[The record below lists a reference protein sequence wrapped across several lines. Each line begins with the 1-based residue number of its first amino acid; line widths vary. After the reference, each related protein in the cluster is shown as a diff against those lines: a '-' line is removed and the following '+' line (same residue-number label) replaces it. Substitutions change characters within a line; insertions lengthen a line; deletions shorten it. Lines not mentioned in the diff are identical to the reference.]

1 MAVLEHGALRG
12 EIAGVVKKST
22 QAPKSVQVEPVKVN
36 LGWKSLLLLVLL
48 LLPQV
53 VFGARIKDIAAFD
66 GVRENQLIG
75 YGLVVGLNGS
85 GDSDQTKFPVQ
96 SLVGALERMG
106 ITVNRNDIT
115 VKNIAAVM
123 VTAQLP
129 PFAKQGNRLDV
140 LVSSLGDAKSL
151 AGGTLMMAP
160 LRGADSQVYAVAQG
174 AVLTNS
180 FSYGG
185 QAASAMKNHPTAGTV
200 PGGALIEREIP
211 NVLANRSQLKLNLH
225 QSDFTTASRVAA
237 AINERF
243 QGQVATLTDPGSVQ
257 IAVPSEYQSRVVE
270 FVANLER
277 LEVNPDVLARVV
289 MNERTGTIVMGE
301 NVRIST
307 VAVSHGNLTVV
318 VKETPKVSQP
328 RALAQG
334 TTTVVPR
341 TDLRVAEEK
350 VNLSM
355 VREGANLGEVVRA
368 LNTLGVTPRDLLGIM
383 QAIKAAGALNAELSV
398 M

>member
-1 MAVLEHGALRG
+1 MAL
-12 EIAGVVKKST
+12 
-22 QAPKSVQVEPVKVN
+22 
-36 LGWKSLLLLVLL
+36 LL
-48 LLPQV
+48 LLPQTALAV
-53 VFGARIKDIAAFD
+53 RIKDIAAFD

-75 YGLVVGLNGS
+75 YGIVVGLNGS
-85 GDSDQTKFPVQ
+85 GDSSQTKFPVQ

-106 ITVNRNDIT
+106 VTIGRNEITVAN
-115 VKNIAAVM
+115 VAAVM
-123 VTAQLP
+123 VTALLP

-140 LVSSLGDAKSL
+140 LVSSVGDAKSL

-160 LRGADSQVYAVAQG
+160 LKGADSQVYAVAQG
-174 AVLTNS
+174 AILTNS

-185 QAASAMKNHPTAGTV
+185 QAASTMKNHPTAGTV
-200 PGGALIEREIP
+200 PGGALIERELP
-211 NVLANRSQLKLNLH
+211 NVLAGRKELKLNLH
-225 QSDFTTASRVAA
+225 QSDFTTAARVAT

-243 QGQVATLTDPGSVQ
+243 KGAVATLADPGSVQ
-257 IAVPSEYQSRVVE
+257 IAVPDLYQGRIIE
-270 FVANLER
+270 FVAEMER
-277 LEVNPDVLARVV
+277 LEVNPDVTARVV

-318 VKETPKVSQP
+318 VKESPQVSQP
-328 RALAQG
+328 KPQSNG

-341 TDLRVAEEK
+341 TELRVSEDK
-350 VNLSM
+350 VNLTLL
-355 VREGANLGEVVRA
+355 REGANLREVVRG
-368 LNTLGVTPRDLLGIM
+368 LNTLGVTPRDLIGIM

>member
-1 MAVLEHGALRG
+1 MNHG
-12 EIAGVVKKST
+12 VKGC
-22 QAPKSVQVEPVKVN
+22 
-36 LGWKSLLLLVLL
+36 LFLLVLL
-48 LLPQV
+48 LLVPQFAV
-53 VFGARIKDIAAFD
+53 GARIKDIAAFD
-66 GVRENQLIG
+66 GVRENQLVG
-75 YGLVVGLNGS
+75 YGIVVGLNGS

-96 SLVGALERMG
+96 SLVGALDRMG
-106 ITVNRNDIT
+106 VTVNRNDIT

-140 LVSSLGDAKSL
+140 VVSSLGDAKSL

-160 LRGADSQVYAVAQG
+160 LKGADGQVYAVAQG
-174 AVLTNS
+174 AILTNS

-185 QAASAMKNHPTAGTV
+185 QAAAAMKNHPTAGTL

-211 NVLANRSQLKLNLH
+211 NVLANKSELKLNLH

-237 AINERF
+237 AINGRF
-243 QGQVATLTDPGSVQ
+243 NAQVATLSDPGSVHV
-257 IAVPSEYQSRVVE
+257 ALPDEYRGRVVE

-277 LEVNPDVLARVV
+277 LEVNPDVMARVV

-318 VKETPKVSQP
+318 IKETPRVSQP

-341 TDLRVAEEK
+341 TDLKIAEEK
-350 VNLSM
+350 VNLSLL
-355 VREGANLGEVVRA
+355 REGANLGEVVRG

>member
-1 MAVLEHGALRG
+1 MKVKFRLKSCALAL
-12 EIAGVVKKST
+12 IVM
-22 QAPKSVQVEPVKVN
+22 
-36 LGWKSLLLLVLL
+36 
-48 LLPQV
+48 LLPSLALA
-53 VFGARIKDIAAFD
+53 ARIKDIAAFD

-85 GDSDQTKFPVQ
+85 GDTDQTKFPVQ

-106 ITVNRNDIT
+106 VTVNRNEIT

-140 LVSSLGDAKSL
+140 LVSSVGDSKSL

-160 LRGADSQVYAVAQG
+160 LKGADGQVYAVAQG
-174 AVLTNS
+174 ALLTNS

-185 QAASAMKNHPTAGTV
+185 QAASSAKNHPTAGTV
-200 PGGALIEREIP
+200 PGGALIERELP
-211 NVLANRSQLKLNLH
+211 NVLLGKSSLKLNLH
-225 QSDFTTASRVAA
+225 QSDFTTASRVAT

-243 QGQVATLTDPGSVQ
+243 MGEVATLADPGSVQ
-257 IAVPSEYQSRVVE
+257 VAVPDQYRNRVVE
-270 FVANLER
+270 FVAVLER
-277 LEVNPDVLARVV
+277 LDVNPDITARVV

-328 RALAQG
+328 GPLSNG
-334 TTTVVPR
+334 TTVVVPR
-341 TDLRVAEEK
+341 TDLKVTEEK
-350 VNLSM
+350 VNLSLL
-355 VREGANLGEVVRA
+355 REGANLGEVVRG